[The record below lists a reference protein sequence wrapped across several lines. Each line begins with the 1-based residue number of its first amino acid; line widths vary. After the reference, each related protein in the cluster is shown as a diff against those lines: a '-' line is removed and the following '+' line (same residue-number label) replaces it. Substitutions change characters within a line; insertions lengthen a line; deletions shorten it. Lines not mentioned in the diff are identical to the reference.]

1 MCTQGKSHRKKVRDQ
16 ETQKFFCEDCNVT
29 CANQAIFET
38 HIRGKQHAKKRE
50 QGEDRVEGDMNVKL
64 TILFSISKKCY
75 ALKHET
81 FLKLMGRKNLFQ
93 TEENFQC
100 FIRAN
105 ANVMCVSN

>member
-1 MCTQGKSHRKKVRDQ
+1 MRDQ

-50 QGEDRVEGDMNVKL
+50 QGEDRVEGDMMNVKL

-81 FLKLMGRKNLFQ
+81 FWDARIYFKQKK
-93 TEENFQC
+93 
-100 FIRAN
+100 ISN
-105 ANVMCVSN
+105 ASFVQMPMCVSN